1 MTNRV
6 DKNLERWL
14 YAVKL
19 LDTSESIV
27 KDLERALK
35 SAEETRDLALRF
47 LDEVNEKISEATR
60 DEWGI

>member
-6 DKNLERWL
+6 DKNLERWI
-14 YAVKL
+14 YAVEL

-47 LDEVNEKISEATR
+47 LDEVDEKISESAR
-60 DEWGI
+60 DKWGV